1 MPEGYP
7 TDVQAITLAEDD
19 RVARVER
26 LGNGKLPAEEVV
38 P

>member
-19 RVARVER
+19 RVASVER
-26 LGNGKLPAEEVV
+26 LVDGNLPAEEVV